1 MDFDIST
8 ELLVV
13 GAGLAGLTA
22 ANRALDLGR
31 SAIVVETSDNPKNL
45 CASRLSGG
53 LFHVAYRSVL
63 APPEELVRKTMAAT
77 QGHVDTKLAQALAGN
92 AARGVQWL
100 KSKGIEFTS
109 IEPDQGWRDHVA
121 APLGFYDQSHFVW
134 EGLGADVLLNTLER
148 RFLERGGRIIR
159 DTRVFELAVK
169 EGRVAGVI
177 AINSVARI
185 RLQAGAVVLAD
196 GGFQGN
202 VEMLAQYVTPHP
214 HKLKLR
220 GPAAGR
226 GDGIRMARELGAA
239 LVGMPYFYGHVL
251 SADALHN
258 DKLCP
263 FPFVD
268 FLAAAGMLVDD
279 QAQRFVDESKA
290 GVFMANAMARHGD
303 GTATVIFDEPI
314 WNEAGRVFFCP
325 PNPNLVQGGG
335 TLHKAQSL
343 EELARL
349 AGLDAKLLV
358 ASVQQ
363 RNNELVAGKLNS
375 SLDERGALKYQPV
388 YIGQPPFYAAPACAC
403 ITHTTGGLKVDAS
416 ARVLHEAGH
425 PIRGLYVAGS
435 TAGGLEGGPQAGYV
449 GGLVKALV
457 FGLLAAESFVSDL

>member
-1 MDFDIST
+1 MPLDRCGD
-8 ELLVV
+8 LVVV

-31 SAIVVETSDNPKNL
+31 TATVVESSDSAKNL

-63 APPEELVRKTMAAT
+63 APPEELAQKTLAAT
-77 QGHVDTKLAQALAGN
+77 QGHVEPELAQALAGT
-92 AARGVQWL
+92 AARGVEWL
-100 KSKGIEFTS
+100 KSMGVAFTS

-148 RFLERGGRIIR
+148 HFLERGGRILR
-159 DTRVFELAVK
+159 DTRAFKLAFQDD
-169 EGRVAGVI
+169 RVCGITGVGSG
-177 AINSVARI
+177 ASFRI
-185 RLQAGAVVLAD
+185 QAGAVVLAD

-202 VEMLAQYVTPHP
+202 AAMLAQYVTPHP

-226 GDGIRMARELGAA
+226 GDGLRMARELGAA

-268 FLAAAGMLVDD
+268 FLAAAGMLVDA
-279 QAQRFVDESKA
+279 QAHRFVDESKA

-303 GTATVIFDEPI
+303 GTATVIFDHAI
-314 WNEAGRVFFCP
+314 WNQAGRVFFCP
-325 PNPNLVQGGG
+325 PNPNLVEGGG

-343 EELARL
+343 EELASL
-349 AGLDAKLLV
+349 AGLEAGPLV
-358 ASVQQ
+358 PSVRQTNEALASG
-363 RNNELVAGKLNS
+363 RLNS

-388 YIGQPPFYAAPACAC
+388 PIGEPPFYAAPACAC
-403 ITHTTGGLKVDAS
+403 ITHTTGGLKVDS
-416 ARVLHEAGH
+416 RARVLHEAGH
-425 PIRGLYVAGS
+425 AISGLYAAGS
-435 TAGGLEGGPQAGYV
+435 TAGGLEGGPQTGYV
-449 GGLVKALV
+449 GGLIKALV
-457 FGLLAAESFVSDL
+457 FGLLAAESYAGAT